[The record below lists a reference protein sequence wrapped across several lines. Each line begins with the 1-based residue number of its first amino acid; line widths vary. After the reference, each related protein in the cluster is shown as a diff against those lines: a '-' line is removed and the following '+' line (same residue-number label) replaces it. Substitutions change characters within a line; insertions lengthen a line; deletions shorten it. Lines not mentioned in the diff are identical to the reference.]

1 MSIVHRFRYNEL
13 FMFAGNDVTAISS
26 LGGASGNFWSRI
38 LKGRPRLYIHVQL
51 TLFVY
56 LERFRRY
63 STFFI
68 WLGFPYWGRNFG
80 GFGAKWPPKRQ
91 NFEKHFMGGHFLTP
105 NCVFWAIV
113 REIISIRLACA
124 GAQEKKG
131 SKEEK
136 SQEVY
141 ISRMRGATPNLAN
154 VFISP
159 TLSNVQSFIVINSEV
174 SELWGV
180 KVSMLP

>member
-1 MSIVHRFRYNEL
+1 
-13 FMFAGNDVTAISS
+13 MFSGNDVIAISS
-26 LGGASGNFWSRI
+26 LEGTSGNFWLRI

-68 WLGFPYWGRNFG
+68 RLGFPFWWAKFRGLW
-80 GFGAKWPPKRQ
+80 AKWPPKRQ
-91 NFEKHFMGGHFLTP
+91 IREKHLLGGHFLTP
-105 NCVFWAIV
+105 KCVFWVIV

-131 SKEEK
+131 RKEEK
-136 SQEVY
+136 SQEVF
-141 ISRMRGATPNLAN
+141 ISCMFGATPSAQIPTKLGACVRLTDFILHAKFHRYNLRGFGA
-154 VFISP
+154 VRCWRFH
-159 TLSNVQSFIVINSEV
+159 V
-174 SELWGV
+174 SIEYQGR
-180 KVSMLP
+180 P